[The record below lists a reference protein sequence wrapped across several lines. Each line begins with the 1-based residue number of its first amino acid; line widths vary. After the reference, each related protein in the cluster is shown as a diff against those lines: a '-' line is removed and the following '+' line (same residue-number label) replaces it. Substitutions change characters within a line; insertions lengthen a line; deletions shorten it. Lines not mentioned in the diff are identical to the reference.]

1 MGNGRKPSVDIAIPV
16 YYNNLSEIEESVKKQ
31 TDFFSKSLTDF
42 DWKIVIAI
50 NGVKAEKIINK
61 SKELSK
67 EYKNVT
73 YIYTPNPGKG
83 NGVLSAWKSSEAD
96 IMSYMD
102 VDLATD
108 IKDFKNLLN
117 KIVEGYDVSVGS
129 RYHKKSKVHRKL
141 IRVFISRVY
150 QIFFLKLFMGA
161 KYKDA
166 QCGFK
171 AVNKK
176 VVKEVLPLIKD
187 GNWFFESEMMFIAQR
202 KGLKMVEIPI
212 VWRETWRSTI
222 QSFTKVILDFMKKSA
237 ELRFRRL

>member
-1 MGNGRKPSVDIAIPV
+1 MGNGRKPSVEIAIPV
-16 YYNNLSEIEESVKKQ
+16 YYNNLLEIEESVSKQ
-31 TDFFSKSLTDF
+31 IEFFSKTLTDF
-42 DWKIVIAI
+42 NWKIVIAI
-50 NGVKAEKIINK
+50 NGKNAEKIINK

-67 EYKNVT
+67 AYKNVA

-83 NGVLSAWKSSEAD
+83 HGVLSAWKSSNAD

-108 IKDFKNLLN
+108 IKDFKNLIE
-117 KIVEGYDVSVGS
+117 KIVKGYDVSVGS

-187 GNWFFESEMMFIAQR
+187 GNWFFESEMMFIAQK
-202 KGLKMVEIPI
+202 KGLKIVEIPV
-212 VWRETWRSTI
+212 VWSETWRSTI
-222 QSFTKVILDFMKKSA
+222 QNFTKVILDFILKSI
-237 ELRFRRL
+237 ELRFRKL